1 MADNTNK
8 TIHTLVDS
16 DGKPIVLAVAVQPR
30 ANDNTSTLTD
40 GAGSSLRCVRLNI
53 VDAQSMTSIEEVD
66 VYTTADAVYYNTAT
80 KETII
85 DYINFRLAYT
95 NSVPLPENI
104 GAFHKGDIFNEMDLK
119 DVLEG
124 ILYPNITPTVEL
136 SCSLPSTPNFVGQ
149 DISPVEFTL
158 TLSTEAKN
166 LPEGNCGQL
175 CISTLLFNQT
185 TPADLPDSGVCFG
198 PTVDKSECTE
208 EDCPTP
214 DTGAFANYAIL
225 GGVSLVALVAI
236 IAVSRKKK
244 FYRI

>member
-1 MADNTNK
+1 MKGFKQLLFGLLVSILYIGSVSAASTAAISCEDTYIRPGESTVCTVTATHDEQVTNAIFSIATSEYLSMSNIQANT
-8 TIHTLVDS
+8 
-16 DGKPIVLAVAVQPR
+16 A
-30 ANDNTSTLTD
+30 
-40 GAGSSLRCVRLNI
+40 AGWTQ
-53 VDAQSMTSIEEVD
+53 D
-66 VYTTADAVYYNTAT
+66 TTATSYYSFNNPGIDASAGVQV
-80 KETII
+80 
-85 DYINFRLAYT
+85 F
-95 NSVPLPENI
+95 S
-104 GAFHKGDIFNEMDLK
+104 
-119 DVLEG
+119 
-124 ILYPNITPTVEL
+124 
-136 SCSLPSTPNFVGQ
+136 
-149 DISPVEFTL
+149 FTL